1 MDTNTDRPALARF
14 VMDYVQDGVGEDGL
28 PLYTER
34 LMIWTG
40 RPPLTWIPRLAEDDD
55 FVNFEDEYKQFQK
68 QQAAR
73 KHVDGYPLALWPVVS
88 IADLETCAA
97 RDIYTVQQ
105 LAALKGDRMP
115 PAIREL
121 AERARAM
128 VKLQGQTGKYEQIIS
143 DLTAE
148 RDQLAEQL
156 KEANAQLS
164 ARDAMIDTL
173 KMRVA

>member
-1 MDTNTDRPALARF
+1 MDTDRQGLGKF
-14 VMDYVQDGVGEDGL
+14 VMDYIQDGVGEDGL
-28 PLYTER
+28 PLYREQ

-40 RPPLTWIPRLAEDDD
+40 MPPLTWTPHLAGEDH
-55 FVNFEDEYKQFQK
+55 FIQFEEEYKVFQK
-68 QQAAR
+68 QQQAK

-88 IADLETCAA
+88 AADLENCAA
-97 RDIYTVQQ
+97 RDIFTVQQ
-105 LAALKGDRMP
+105 LAELKGDKLP
-115 PAIREL
+115 GAIREL

-128 VKLQGQTGKYEQIIS
+128 IKLQGQTGKYEAIIS
-143 DLTAE
+143 GLEAE

-156 KEANAQLS
+156 KEAQQQLS